1 MDQKRPRMMA
11 PDVARGLA
19 LLGIA
24 MANIPS
30 AWMGVGI
37 FGQVNSTLDKIA
49 VLFSAMFV
57 HNRGLPMFSTLLGF
71 GVGLITISMIRKHFS
86 LSQARGALI
95 KRYLF
100 LTMFGVIHC
109 LLLFFGDIMTFY
121 GLAAVIIATML
132 PLKDATIRLIAYILF
147 GLTGIFA
154 ALLMAFP
161 TAAHILT
168 SDAGM
173 ASDTAL
179 EYYGTSIAVLIS
191 SLVMFPLQAM
201 LYLPIMLIGYS
212 WARRGVLADVHQ
224 HRTELYIWSGIAI
237 AIIIGIGI
245 PWGLTQAD
253 TFTILNF
260 SIGQLSGPGILAI
273 CALSVDKIKP
283 SWLTPFAAL
292 GKRSMSGYLMQSIL
306 CYPLFLGFT
315 LGIKASAAGILVYA
329 FGIWLITLLLACL
342 LEKKNLRGPFEW
354 LHRRLSYGPTLQL
367 TNSSS
372 T

>member
-1 MDQKRPRMMA
+1 
-11 PDVARGLA
+11 
-19 LLGIA
+19 
-24 MANIPS
+24 
-30 AWMGVGI
+30 
-37 FGQVNSTLDKIA
+37 
-49 VLFSAMFV
+49 
-57 HNRGLPMFSTLLGF
+57 
-71 GVGLITISMIRKHFS
+71 
-86 LSQARGALI
+86 
-95 KRYLF
+95 
-100 LTMFGVIHC
+100 MFGVIHC

-161 TAAHILT
+161 TAAQILT

-342 LEKKNLRGPFEW
+342 LEKKTCEGHSNGSTAGCHTDQRFSLQIPRPRRTHLNHDGRTQHKQACD
-354 LHRRLSYGPTLQL
+354 HRVQHPR
-367 TNSSS
+367 NSGNNRRHVIYPRK
-372 T
+372 TQV